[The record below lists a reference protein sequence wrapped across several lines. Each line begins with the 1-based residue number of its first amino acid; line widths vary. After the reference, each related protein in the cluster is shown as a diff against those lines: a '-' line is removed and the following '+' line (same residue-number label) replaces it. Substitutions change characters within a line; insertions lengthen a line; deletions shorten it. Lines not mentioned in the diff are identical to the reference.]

1 MNLAAGLTWS
11 QTTFAFGVDVASKA
25 TAILMIV
32 LLIQNLLGRR
42 RASLG
47 SAVGN
52 AGLIGL
58 LLLPV
63 SALAFPSVP
72 IACLPVWV
80 KVPRADAA
88 AVSNPPSTSDWLR
101 TRSEDAVP
109 NGPEP
114 DNVSAASQPV
124 GKFTRAADDT
134 PRVPPA
140 AEILAEGLPV
150 GSTLP
155 RKIDWAALAIMG
167 YMLGALV
174 LMARLGTS
182 MLAVARLRHSCVKVV
197 SRSFFH
203 GQPTS
208 DLNRHRKV
216 CRLDGRRRPV
226 PHRAGQAGGMVPCGN
241 RQGTRPRRSSREDR
255 LGGPASRDHP
265 GSASPVPGPGGRSRG
280 QANRRGV
287 RRSCRLARLPVPG
300 SLPVDRRQWPVP
312 LG

>member
-1 MNLAAGLTWS
+1 MNPASGATWS
-11 QTTFAFGVDVASKA
+11 STTFAFGVDVASKA

-80 KVPRADAA
+80 NVPRAEAA
-88 AVSNPPSTSDWLR
+88 AVSDPPSTSDWLR

-124 GKFTRAADDT
+124 GKFIRAADDT

-140 AEILAEGLPV
+140 AEMLAEGLPV
-150 GSTLP
+150 GSTRP

-174 LMARLGTS
+174 LMARLGTP
-182 MLAVARLRHSCVKVV
+182 MLAVARLRHSCVKVDDTEWIKALERWRGRLEIGRAVDLAWSTEV
-197 SRSFFH
+197 SVPVILPRTTNTRS
-203 GQPTS
+203 
-208 DLNRHRKV
+208 
-216 CRLDGRRRPV
+216 
-226 PHRAGQAGGMVPCGN
+226 
-241 RQGTRPRRSSREDR
+241 
-255 LGGPASRDHP
+255 
-265 GSASPVPGPGGRSRG
+265 
-280 QANRRGV
+280 
-287 RRSCRLARLPVPG
+287 
-300 SLPVDRRQWPVP
+300 
-312 LG
+312 